1 MNRHQLQIIKKMKDF
16 QDSYAS
22 SDKQVP
28 VILFDI
34 STEQI
39 TDFEKD
45 DIVALIKNDYDD
57 DIGEMVENG
66 INLNSIV
73 VISVDSKARTT
84 SVDLINKPYKKR

>member
-22 SDKQVP
+22 SDKQIP

-34 STEQI
+34 SNNKI
-39 TDFEKD
+39 MDFERD
-45 DIVALIKNDYDD
+45 DIVALIKNDYDE
-57 DIGEMVENG
+57 DIREMVEKG

-73 VISVDSKARTT
+73 IVSVDSNAGTT
-84 SVDLINKPYKKR
+84 SVDVINKPYKKK

>member
-16 QDSYAS
+16 QDSYTS

-34 STEQI
+34 STDEI

-45 DIVALIKNDYDD
+45 DIVSLLKNDYDE
-57 DIGEMVENG
+57 DIGEMVEKG

-73 VISVDSKARTT
+73 IVSVDSNARTT
-84 SVDLINKPYKKR
+84 SVDIINRPYKKK